1 MLDLIMILGPTAVG
15 KSDLSIAL
23 AKTFD
28 GEIINGDAMQFYKG
42 LDIGTAKVSLE
53 EQKEVKHHLLDILTL
68 EDKFSVSLYQKMVRD
83 KITEIK
89 NKNKLPIIVG
99 GSGLYLNAIISDYKF
114 LGKEREEITESK
126 YQDLSVEE
134 LADILKKKS
143 PKLALKTDLSNRR
156 RVMRALEKSDED
168 IQENLN
174 KFYHNALI
182 IGLEMNRD
190 LLYQRINQRT
200 DRMIENGLIEEA
212 KNLYDKNIDSQ
223 AFQAIGYKELFK
235 YFTNEI
241 SKDQAIDL
249 IKRNSRR
256 YAKRQMTWFKNK
268 MEVNWFKVDPNDFSK
283 TIEDVKK
290 MIKKEVE

>member
-1 MLDLIMILGPTAVG
+1 MILGPTAVG
-15 KSDLSIAL
+15 KSDLSISL
-23 AKTFD
+23 AKAFD

-53 EQKEVKHHLLDILTL
+53 EQQEIKHHLLDILTL
-68 EDKFSVSLYQKMVRD
+68 EDRYSVSLYQKMVRD

-99 GSGLYLNAIISDYKF
+99 GSGLYLNAIIYDYKF
-114 LGKEREEITESK
+114 LGDEREEITESK
-126 YQDLSVEE
+126 YQDLSLEE
-134 LADILKKKS
+134 LANILKKKS
-143 PKLALKTDLSNRR
+143 PKLALNTDLFNRR
-156 RVMRALEKSDED
+156 RVIRALEKSDD
-168 IQENLN
+168 DLQENLN
-174 KFYHNALI
+174 EYYHNALI
-182 IGLEMNRD
+182 IGLEMDRA

-200 DRMIENGLIEEA
+200 DRMVEKGLIEEA
-212 KNLYDKNIDSQ
+212 KKLYDKQIDSQ

-235 YFTNEI
+235 YFSGEI
-241 SKDQAIDL
+241 SEDQAIDL

-283 TIEDVKK
+283 TIKDVKK
-290 MIKKEVE
+290 IIKKEVE